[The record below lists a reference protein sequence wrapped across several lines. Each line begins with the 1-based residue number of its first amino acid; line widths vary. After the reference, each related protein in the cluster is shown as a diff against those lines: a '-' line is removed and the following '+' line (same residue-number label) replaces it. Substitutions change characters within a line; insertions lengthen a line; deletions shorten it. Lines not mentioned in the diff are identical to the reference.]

1 MIDGINKETQQ
12 NTPISTRQIKKFR
25 RRYYSSLRAFWQ
37 DLLYLLSHRNQ
48 IKQALKEDRISPAFR
63 ERLMMA
69 VTEVND
75 CRYCR
80 TFHIQQAYQV
90 GLSEQEIQTYLS
102 GIIPED
108 MPPEEKLAVCYAKYW
123 AENDAQPDLES
134 QNQIREAYG
143 EEGFDAIQIV
153 LRMIRMGNLMGNT
166 WDYFLFRVSFGR
178 VGGKRSER

>member
-1 MIDGINKETQQ
+1 MIDGINKETRQ
-12 NTPISTRQIKKFR
+12 NTPTSTRKINKFR
-25 RRYYSSLRAFWQ
+25 KRYYSSWGAFWQ
-37 DLLYLLSHRNQ
+37 DFLYLLSHRNQ
-48 IKQALKEDRISPAFR
+48 IKGALREGRISPAFR

-80 TFHIQQAYQV
+80 TFHVQQAYQV
-90 GLSEQEIQTYLS
+90 GLSEQEVQTYLS

-108 MPPEEKLAVCYAKYW
+108 IPPEEKLAVGYAKYW

-143 EEGFDAIQIV
+143 EEGFDAIQII
-153 LRMIRMGNLMGNT
+153 LRMIRMGNLLGNT
-166 WDYFLFRVSFGR
+166 GDYFLFRLSFGR
-178 VGGKRSER
+178 VGGKRSDQ

>member
-12 NTPISTRQIKKFR
+12 NTPISAGRNKKFR
-25 RRYYSSLRAFWQ
+25 KRYYSSWRVFWK
-37 DLLYLLSHRNQ
+37 DFLVLLSQRNQ
-48 IKQALKEDRISPAFR
+48 IKKALRENRISPAFR

-80 TFHIQQAYQV
+80 TFHTQQAYQA
-90 GLSEQEIQTYLS
+90 GLSEQEIKTYLS

-143 EEGFDAIQIV
+143 EEGFDAIQII
-153 LRMIRMGNLMGNT
+153 LRMIRMGNLLGNT
-166 WDYFLFRVSFGR
+166 GDYILFRISFGR
-178 VGGKRSER
+178 LGNKSSER

>member
-1 MIDGINKETQQ
+1 MIDGINKETRQ
-12 NTPISTRQIKKFR
+12 NTPISTRKINKFR
-25 RRYYSSLRAFWQ
+25 KRYYSSWRAFWQ

-48 IKQALKEDRISPAFR
+48 IKGALREGSISPAIR

-80 TFHIQQAYQV
+80 TFHVQQAYQV
-90 GLSEQEIQTYLS
+90 GLSEQEVQTYLS

-108 MPPEEKLAVCYAKYW
+108 IPPEEKLAVSYAKYW

-134 QNQIREAYG
+134 QNKIREAYG
-143 EEGFDAIQIV
+143 EEGFDAIQII
-153 LRMIRMGNLMGNT
+153 LRMIRMGNLLGNT
-166 WDYFLFRVSFGR
+166 GDYFLFRLSFGR
-178 VGGKRSER
+178 VGGKRFDQ

>member
-12 NTPISTRQIKKFR
+12 NTLISAGQNREFR
-25 RRYYSSLRAFWQ
+25 RRYYSNWRIFWQ
-37 DLLYLLSHRNQ
+37 DFQVLLSQRNQ
-48 IKQALKEDRISPAFR
+48 IKKALREDCISPAFR

-80 TFHIQQAYQV
+80 SFHVQQAYQA

-102 GIIPED
+102 GIIPEN

-123 AENDAQPDLES
+123 AENDAQPDLAS

-143 EEGFDAIQIV
+143 EEGFDAIQII
-153 LRMIRMGNLMGNT
+153 LRMIRMGNLLGNT
-166 WDYFLFRVSFGR
+166 GDYILFWISYGR
-178 VGGKRSER
+178 LGNKSSER

>member
-1 MIDGINKETQQ
+1 MIDSINKETRQ
-12 NTPISTRQIKKFR
+12 NTPTSTRKINKFR
-25 RRYYSSLRAFWQ
+25 KRYYSSWGAFWQ
-37 DLLYLLSHRNQ
+37 DFLYLLSHRTQ
-48 IKQALKEDRISPAFR
+48 IKGALREGSISQAFR

-80 TFHIQQAYQV
+80 TFHVQQAYQV
-90 GLSEQEIQTYLS
+90 GLSDQEVQTYLS

-108 MPPEEKLAVCYAKYW
+108 VPSEEKLAVSYAKYW

-143 EEGFDAIQIV
+143 EEGFDAIQII
-153 LRMIRMGNLMGNT
+153 LRMIRMGNLLGNT
-166 WDYFLFRVSFGR
+166 GDYFLFRLSFGR
-178 VGGKRSER
+178 VGGKRSDQ

>member
-12 NTPISTRQIKKFR
+12 NTLISIRKIKKFR
-25 RRYYSSLRAFWQ
+25 RRYYSSWRAFWQ

-48 IKQALKEDRISPAFR
+48 IKQALREDRISPAFR
-63 ERLMMA
+63 ERLVIA

-108 MPPEEKLAVCYAKYW
+108 MPSEEKLAVRYAK
-123 AENDAQPDLES
+123 
-134 QNQIREAYG
+134 
-143 EEGFDAIQIV
+143 
-153 LRMIRMGNLMGNT
+153 
-166 WDYFLFRVSFGR
+166 
-178 VGGKRSER
+178 

>member
-1 MIDGINKETQQ
+1 MIHGINKETPK
-12 NTPISTRQIKKFR
+12 NSPISTGQIKKFSK
-25 RRYYSSLRAFWQ
+25 RYYSSWSVFWQ

-48 IKQALKEDRISPAFR
+48 IKQVLREDCISPEFR

-108 MPPEEKLAVCYAKYW
+108 MLPEEKLAVCYAKYW

-143 EEGFDAIQIV
+143 EKGFDAIHIV

-166 WDYFLFRVSFGR
+166 GDYFLFRLSLGR
-178 VGGKRSER
+178 VGGKRSDR

>member
-1 MIDGINKETQQ
+1 MMDGINKESQQ
-12 NTPISTRQIKKFR
+12 NIPISAKHNKKFR
-25 RRYYSSLRAFWQ
+25 RRYYSSWRVFWQ
-37 DLLYLLSHRNQ
+37 DLLVLLSQRNQ
-48 IKQALKEDRISPAFR
+48 IKKALREDRISPAFR

-80 TFHIQQAYQV
+80 TFHVQQAYQA

-108 MPPEEKLAVCYAKYW
+108 IPPEEKLAVCYAKYW
-123 AENDAQPDLES
+123 AENDAQPDLKS

-143 EEGFDAIQIV
+143 EEGFDAIQII
-153 LRMIRMGNLMGNT
+153 LRMIRMGNLLGNT
-166 WDYFLFRVSFGR
+166 GDYFLFRLSFGKL
-178 VGGKRSER
+178 GNKSSER